1 MDRLVLGRKS
11 ELVLLELHDRGGFK
25 KETLRKIWN
34 GMQKEDLTTG
44 GLCHEEL
51 KNFYLQPKIA
61 EDEMEKERRTRG
73 NIKGS
78 KYFYLQPKI
87 AEGEMEK
94 ERRTCGNIKGS
105 KYF

>member
-51 KNFYLQPKIA
+51 KNFYL
-61 EDEMEKERRTRG
+61 
-73 NIKGS
+73 
-78 KYFYLQPKI
+78 
-87 AEGEMEK
+87 
-94 ERRTCGNIKGS
+94 
-105 KYF
+105 